1 MQDIPSMAEFEDPV
15 VDSLNNILAVRN
27 SRGWTDLH
35 QTTVGSQAL
44 LENAERFGIYLAY
57 SMTEIGESVIS
68 RENIGK
74 C

>member
-1 MQDIPSMAEFEDPV
+1 MAEFEDPV
-15 VDSLNNILAVRN
+15 VDSLNNILAMRN
-27 SRGWTDLH
+27 SRGWTDLQ

-44 LENAERFGIYLAY
+44 LENAEQFGIYLAH